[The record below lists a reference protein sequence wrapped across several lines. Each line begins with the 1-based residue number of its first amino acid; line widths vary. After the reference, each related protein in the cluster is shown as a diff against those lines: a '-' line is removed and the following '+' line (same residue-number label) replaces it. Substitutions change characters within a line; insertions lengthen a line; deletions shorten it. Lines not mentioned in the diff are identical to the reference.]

1 MRSPTL
7 SILLAL
13 TMAVT
18 DAAMVALSLALA
30 YLARFDTS
38 LFPEPEELHTW
49 EHYLPLLPVQA
60 AVVVAVLAS
69 RGLYHIRRNAS
80 RVDEL
85 QQVAA
90 GVVVGAVI
98 TVGIVA
104 FTEREFPYSRAVIAL
119 SWLLA
124 IPAIWLARLVHFGLQ
139 GALRRLGFDTERV
152 LLVGS
157 GEVAHAVLDKIRNTP
172 VWGYQVIGFV
182 TDWGSPRATQL
193 EGVPSLGNIE
203 HIDEVGHRHRIT
215 EIIIADPEL
224 THQQVL
230 DTVRRVDTREV
241 SVKVFPDVFQ
251 LISSQVTISDLHG
264 LPLLS
269 IRDASLRGWRY
280 TIKRVVDVAVS
291 GLVLVLL
298 SPLLLFIALLIK
310 MTSPQGPVFYIQER
324 VGLDGRPFWVIKF
337 RSMRVDAE
345 HASGPVWA
353 TRSDPRATLLG
364 RWLRRFS
371 VDELPQFVNV
381 LLGDMSIVGPRPE
394 RPQFVQQFS
403 QSIPNYWERH
413 REKTGLT
420 GWAQVN
426 GLRGDTSIEE
436 RTAYDLW
443 YVENWTLGLDFQIM
457 LRTLVAIFRDRN
469 AY

>member
-1 MRSPTL
+1 
-7 SILLAL
+7 LAL
-13 TMAVT
+13 VMAAV
-18 DAAMVALSLALA
+18 DAAMVAVALA
-30 YLARFDTS
+30 VAYWVRFGTT
-38 LFPEPEELHTW
+38 LLPEPEEAHPW
-49 EHYLPLLPVQA
+49 DRYLPLLAVQA
-60 AVVVAVLAS
+60 AVMVAVLAT

-85 QQVAA
+85 QRLATGVA
-90 GVVVGAVI
+90 VGAVV

-104 FTEREFPYSRAVIAL
+104 FTERDFPYSRGVLAL

-124 IPAIWLARLVHFGLQ
+124 VPALLLGRLLQFWLQ
-139 GALRRLGFDTERV
+139 GRLRRLGVGAERV

-157 GEVAHAVLDKIRNTP
+157 GEVAQAVLAKISHAP
-172 VWGYQVIGFV
+172 DWGYQVVGFV
-182 TDWGSPRATQL
+182 ADWSSPRATQL
-193 EGVPSLGNIE
+193 EGVPSLGNLD
-203 HIDEVGHRHRIT
+203 HIDEVVHRHRVT

-230 DTVRRVDTREV
+230 DIVRRIDTREV
-241 SVKVFPDVFQ
+241 SIQVFPDMFQ
-251 LISSQVTISDLHG
+251 LLSSQVTISDLHG

-269 IRDASLRGWRY
+269 IHDATLRGWRA
-280 TIKRVVDVAVS
+280 TVKRVVDVVVS
-291 GLVLVLL
+291 ALVLVLI
-298 SPLLLFIALLIK
+298 SPFLLLVALLIK
-310 MTSPQGPVFYIQER
+310 VTSPGGPVFYVQER

-353 TRSDPRATLLG
+353 TRSDPRTTLLG

-371 VDELPQFVNV
+371 IDELPQFINV
-381 LLGDMSIVGPRPE
+381 LLGDMSVVGPRPE
-394 RPQFVQQFS
+394 RPHFVHQFS
-403 QSIPNYWERH
+403 QRIPNYWDRH
-413 REKTGLT
+413 REKAGLT

-443 YVENWTLGLDFQIM
+443 YVENWNLWLDFKIM
-457 LRTLVAIFRDRN
+457 LRTIPAIFRDHN
-469 AY
+469 S

>member
-7 SILLAL
+7 TILLAL
-13 TMAVT
+13 AMAVT
-18 DAAMVALSLALA
+18 DAAMVTLCLALA
-30 YLARFDTS
+30 YLARFDTT
-38 LFPEPEELHTW
+38 LLPEPEEAHAW
-49 EHYLPLLPVQA
+49 EHYLPLLPIQ
-60 AVVVAVLAS
+60 AVVLVAVLAA

-85 QQVAA
+85 QQVAS
-90 GVVVGAVI
+90 GVVMAAVI

-104 FTEREFPYSRAVIAL
+104 FTERDFPYSRAVIAL
-119 SWLLA
+119 SWLLT
-124 IPAIWLARLVHFGLQ
+124 IPAVWLARLFHFGLH
-139 GALRRLGFDTERV
+139 GTLRRLGIDNERV

-157 GEVAHAVLDKIRNTP
+157 GEVAHAVLDKIRRSP
-172 VWGYQVIGFV
+172 IWGYQVIGFV
-182 TDWGSPRATQL
+182 TDWGSPRASQL

-203 HIDEVGHRHRIT
+203 HIDEVVHRHRIT

-251 LISSQVTISDLHG
+251 LISSQVAISDLHG

-280 TIKRVVDVAVS
+280 IIKRVVDLAVS
-291 GLVLVLL
+291 GLALVLL

-310 MTSPQGPVFYIQER
+310 LTSPAGPVFFIQER

-337 RSMRVDAE
+337 RSMRMDAE
-345 HASGPVWA
+345 HGSGPVWA
-353 TRSDPRATLLG
+353 TRSDPRTTALG

-394 RPQFVQQFS
+394 RPHFVQQFS
-403 QSIPNYWERH
+403 QRIPNYWDRH

-443 YVENWTLGLDFQIM
+443 YVENWNLWLDFKIM
-457 LRTLVAIFRDRN
+457 LRTIPALFRN
-469 AY
+469 PNG